1 MPDIPLQD
9 YSAQVRELIRDR
21 RFDEAIAHCQH
32 ILRHQPKHIETYSLL
47 GESCLETDL
56 HREAIDFFQR
66 TLSADPENLTARVGL
81 GVIYDRQDALAEAIW
96 QMERAFELAPGDDR
110 VRDELQRLYARR
122 DGKKKDRLYLTR
134 GALGRLYAR
143 NALHERAIAEFNGIL
158 EADPRLPDIQVALA
172 ESLWREGRR
181 LEAVEACLNILQE
194 LPFCLKANLILGEI
208 LTRGGHLEAAKEKL
222 GVARALDPENV
233 VAQEVMGRDSP
244 LTHVQVYLPLLEMAP
259 DVLDITVIPD
269 KEEPDGVVHQVAADA
284 MAEPEVEPDWLQ
296 DIRSSVPGEM
306 EADADL
312 ASREAWGEA
321 DDEPPDWLLNLAVAG
336 AVAKVADHTEAP
348 EAVVSADTGMTPE
361 GEPEWLGGVAEDE
374 IEDMPDVGEIA
385 VDGPMPAAGALAGVA
400 VAGAIDDILS
410 EQPAVLPELDE
421 GLPPLEEAVIL
432 PPVREPD
439 RGEVADAD
447 DGLPTEA
454 AVVEAPETGL
464 TPTRGAETAVEQA
477 LEQMAAGPA
486 VAAPAPGE
494 APPNE
499 EAVTQVAGETRAS
512 ADEIP
517 DWAHELEAIGAGDRS
532 MADPVIPPVDAPSE
546 SIPASPATEAPSAE
560 ATPADDVPA
569 WARAMQDAQAPE
581 PRVVE
586 SGAEQPIA
594 RSRPEELQ
602 ARLEVQPGDHQ
613 ARLEL
618 ARLSCA
624 EQDWDGALAQ
634 YEELVGADEVRLE
647 LIGDL
652 RGMLDEDVDPGR
664 VYQLLGDVYM
674 QNGQPDE
681 AVQMYRLARQA

>member
-32 ILRHQPKHIETYSLL
+32 ILRHQPKHVETYSLL
-47 GESCLETDL
+47 GECCLETDL

-143 NALHERAIAEFNGIL
+143 NALHERAIAEFNDIL
-158 EADPRLPDIQVALA
+158 EANPRLPDIQVALA

-269 KEEPDGVVHQVAADA
+269 REEPDGEVHQVAADA
-284 MAEPEVEPDWLQ
+284 DAVAEPEVEPDWLQ
-296 DIRSSVPGEM
+296 DIRSIVPGET
-306 EADADL
+306 EADANL
-312 ASREAWGEA
+312 ASLEGWGAA
-321 DDEPPDWLLNLAVAG
+321 DEEPPDWLLNLAVAG
-336 AVAKVADHTEAP
+336 AVAKVADHTEAL
-348 EAVVSADTGMTPE
+348 EAGVSADMGMAPE
-361 GEPEWLGGVAEDE
+361 GEPEWLGDLAEDE
-374 IEDMPDVGEIA
+374 IEGLPDVGEIA
-385 VDGPMPAAGALAGVA
+385 VDGPMPAAGALAGA
-400 VAGAIDDILS
+400 VDEALS

-432 PPVREPD
+432 PPVSEPD
-439 RGEVADAD
+439 RDEVAAAD
-447 DGLPTEA
+447 EGLPTEA
-454 AVVEAPETGL
+454 AMVEVPETGL
-464 TPTRGAETAVEQA
+464 TPRRGAETTVEEA
-477 LEQMAAGPA
+477 LEQMTAGPA
-486 VAAPAPGE
+486 VAAPAPE
-494 APPNE
+494 ETPPSE
-499 EAVTQVAGETRAS
+499 EAVTQGAGETRAS

-517 DWAHELEAIGAGDRS
+517 DWARELEAIGAGDHS
-532 MADPVIPPVDAPSE
+532 VADPVIPPVDAPSE
-546 SIPASPATEAPSAE
+546 SIPAPQATEAPSAD
-560 ATPADDVPA
+560 ATPADEVPE
-569 WARAMQDAQAPE
+569 WARAIQDTQAPE
-581 PRVVE
+581 PQAVE
-586 SGAEQPIA
+586 SGADQPVA
-594 RSRPEELQ
+594 RSRIEELQ
-602 ARLEVQPGDHQ
+602 SKLEVQPGDHQ

-618 ARLSCA
+618 ARLSSA
-624 EQDWDGALAQ
+624 EQDWDRALAQ
-634 YEELVGADEVRLE
+634 YEELVATDEVRLE

-652 RGMLDEDVDPGR
+652 RRMLDEDVDPGR

-674 QNGQPDE
+674 QAGQPDE
-681 AVQMYRLARQA
+681 AVQMYKLARQA

>member
-32 ILRHQPKHIETYSLL
+32 ILRHQPKHVETYSLL

-110 VRDELQRLYARR
+110 VRDELQRLYTRR

-143 NALHERAIAEFNGIL
+143 NALHERAIAEFNDIL

-259 DVLDITVIPD
+259 DVLDITLIPD
-269 KEEPDGVVHQVAADA
+269 KEEPDGVVHQVAVGADA
-284 MAEPEVEPDWLQ
+284 DAVAEPEVEPDWLQ
-296 DIRSSVPGEM
+296 DIRSIVPGEM

-312 ASREAWGEA
+312 ASLEAWGEA
-321 DDEPPDWLLNLAVAG
+321 DEEPPDWLLNLAVAG

-348 EAVVSADTGMTPE
+348 EAVVSADMGMTPE
-361 GEPEWLGGVAEDE
+361 GVPEWLGGLPEDD
-374 IEDMPDVGEIA
+374 IEGLPDVGEIA
-385 VDGPMPAAGALAGVA
+385 AAGPMPAAGALAGA
-400 VAGAIDDILS
+400 LHETLS

-432 PPVREPD
+432 PPVSEPD
-439 RGEVADAD
+439 RDEVAAVDE
-447 DGLPTEA
+447 GLPTEA
-454 AVVEAPETGL
+454 AMVEVPETGL
-464 TPTRGAETAVEQA
+464 TPTRGAETTIEEE
-477 LEQMAAGPA
+477 LEQMTAGPA
-486 VAAPAPGE
+486 VAAPVPGE
-494 APPNE
+494 APPSE
-499 EAVTQVAGETRAS
+499 EAVTQGAGKTRAS

-517 DWAHELEAIGAGDRS
+517 NWARELEAIGAGDHS
-532 MADPVIPPVDAPSE
+532 MADQVIPPVDAPSK
-546 SIPASPATEAPSAE
+546 SIPAPPATEASSAE
-560 ATPADDVPA
+560 ATPADDVPE
-569 WARAMQDAQAPE
+569 WARPIQDTQAPE
-581 PRVVE
+581 PQVVE
-586 SGAEQPIA
+586 SGADQHVA
-594 RSRPEELQ
+594 RSRIEELL
-602 ARLEVQPGDHQ
+602 AKLEVQPGDHQ

-624 EQDWDGALAQ
+624 EQDWDRALAQ
-634 YEELVGADEVRLE
+634 YEELVGTDEVRLE

-674 QNGQPDE
+674 QDGQPDE
-681 AVQMYRLARQA
+681 AVQMYKLARQA